1 MRIYRIFVLFLGFL
15 CFLNILKADSNLLLG
30 IESSKILES
39 KVSKNADS
47 KDSKDSKLDS
57 KKDSKT
63 NSKEDSKKDLKE
75 ANSQIDSNNKIE
87 SSQTLLSLLPSN
99 PLKKDDKNYQNSIE
113 YLIDFIIKT
122 NYYLREMDTLHFND
136 IAKEKCEAKY
146 IESLQNLSIDSKDI
160 KAKGYIS
167 KSDLEENKED
177 VLESIP
183 LHIINNKKPILFNVQ
198 SNLQN
203 TKRIESNINESS
215 ILHDDYA
222 NVMANITLNSL
233 KAQKIFYT
241 TFIKLRKQ
249 LDFFSTQQKVDEILS
264 PVMKDLKALPTTF
277 AIPKSVDKKQKDSI
291 ESALSDYLNELATYA
306 EIISYLEMKPAELL
320 PQNTLLNITMHW
332 ILEEVAEFIPVD
344 YSNMMIAKIIVSL
357 VIFLVLWAFRTLI
370 AKLIIYLMDFI
381 VHISKQEKE
390 LHKEI
395 QKGILKP
402 ISLLLLA
409 WSINVSIGILY
420 YPSIEPEAVE
430 KWFDI
435 FYVINVA
442 WLFIAIIKSYGAA
455 FISTLAQKSD
465 GFRREIINL
474 IIKILYSVVGIIAI
488 LTILHKMGFNV
499 SAIIASLGLGGLAV
513 ALAVKDMLANFFAS
527 VMLLL
532 DNAFSQ
538 GDWIVCGNVEGT
550 VVEIGLRKT
559 TIRTFDNA
567 LLFVPNSELAGKAI
581 RNWSRR
587 KEGRRIRLDIGLDY
601 GANSAMLKSC
611 IEKIT
616 TMLTNH
622 EEIVTDSNKT
632 TPLDK
637 DLSVRQDIISIN
649 DYLGYKSGMFIRIN
663 NLNDSSVRMLLEC
676 YTKKVGK
683 ADFLRVQEDVIL
695 KTMDIIRACN
705 IKFASETQSVSIV
718 KEV

>member
-1 MRIYRIFVLFLGFL
+1 MIRILFSIFILIS
-15 CFLNILKADSNLLLG
+15 FLNADSNTPNN
-30 IESSKILES
+30 SA
-39 KVSKNADS
+39 NTDS
-47 KDSKDSKLDS
+47 INKLPNLDF
-57 KKDSKT
+57 
-63 NSKEDSKKDLKE
+63 
-75 ANSQIDSNNKIE
+75 
-87 SSQTLLSLLPSN
+87 SLPAN
-99 PLKKDDKNYQNSIE
+99 PLKKNNKNYQDSME
-113 YLIDFIIKT
+113 YLFDFIIQT
-122 NYYLREMDTLHFND
+122 NYYLRLIENLQVND
-136 IAKEKCEAKY
+136 ISKNKFDEKY
-146 IESLQNLSIDSKDI
+146 IDFLQNLSINSKDL
-160 KAKGYIS
+160 KAKNYIT
-167 KSDLEENKED
+167 KSDLEENKEYI
-177 VLESIP
+177 LESIP
-183 LHIINNKKPILFNVQ
+183 LHIINNKKTILFNAQ
-198 SNLQN
+198 TNLQDS
-203 TKRIESNINESS
+203 KKIESNINESS
-215 ILHDDYA
+215 ILHDDYE
-222 NVMANITLNSL
+222 NIKSSVALNSL

-241 TFIKLRKQ
+241 AIIKLRKQ
-249 LDFFSTQQKVDEILS
+249 LDFFSTQSKVDEILN
-264 PVMKDLKALPTTF
+264 PVVKDLKTLPTTF
-277 AIPKSVDKKQKDSI
+277 NIPKNLDKKQKDSI
-291 ESALSDYLNELATYA
+291 ESSINDYLNELASYA
-306 EIISYLEMKPAELL
+306 EIISYLEMRPAELL

-332 ILEEVAEFIPVD
+332 ILQEVANFIPVN

-370 AKLIIYLMDFI
+370 AKFIIYLMDFI

-420 YPSIEPEAVE
+420 YPSIEPEGVE

-435 FYVINVA
+435 FYVINIA

-474 IIKILYSVVGIIAI
+474 IIKILYSIVGIIAI

-538 GDWIVCGNVEGT
+538 GDWIVCGSVEGN

-601 GANSAMLKSC
+601 CTNTTAIKTC
-611 IEKIT
+611 VEKIT
-616 TMLTNH
+616 AMLMAH
-622 EEIVTDSNKT
+622 DEIVTDSNKT

-649 DYLGYKSGMFIRIN
+649 DYLGYKSGMFIRIH
-663 NLNDSSVRMLLEC
+663 NLDDSSVRLLLEC
-676 YTKKVGK
+676 YTKQVGK
-683 ADFLRVQEDVIL
+683 ADFLRVQEDVIF
-695 KTMDIIRACN
+695 KTMDIIRSLN
-705 IKFASETQSVSIV
+705 IKFSNETQFIDII
-718 KEV
+718 KEK

>member
-1 MRIYRIFVLFLGFL
+1 MRFYRIFILFLSFL
-15 CFLNILKADSNLLLG
+15 YCLNADTSEILA
-30 IESSKILES
+30 IESSLKSANTASLE
-39 KVSKNADS
+39 NI
-47 KDSKDSKLDS
+47 
-57 KKDSKT
+57 
-63 NSKEDSKKDLKE
+63 NKEDS
-75 ANSQIDSNNKIE
+75 IE
-87 SSQTLLSLLPSN
+87 SN
-99 PLKKDDKNYQNSIE
+99 ENYNNSIE
-113 YLIDFIIKT
+113 YLINLIVKT
-122 NYYLREMDTLHFND
+122 NHYLREIYND
-136 IAKEKCEAKY
+136 RTNEIFKNK
-146 IESLQNLSIDSKDI
+146 IDSKYLANVENLSKEFEEIEFDEI
-160 KAKGYIS
+160 KDKKYIT
-167 KSDLEENKED
+167 KSEFENIKQ
-177 VLESIP
+177 VILESIP
-183 LHIINNKKPILFNVQ
+183 KNIVKHDKVFIFNTQ
-198 SNLQN
+198 QNLQDS
-203 TKRIESNINESS
+203 KRLESKIAESG
-215 ILHDDYA
+215 ILHDNYE
-222 NVMANITLNSL
+222 NMLSQIKLNSL
-233 KAQKIFYT
+233 KAQKIFFET
-241 TFIKLRKQ
+241 LIKARKQ
-249 LDFFSTQQKVDEILS
+249 IDFFSTQSKVGEILS
-264 PVMKDLKALPTTF
+264 PADKSIKELPTSF
-277 AIPKSVDKKQKDSI
+277 NLPNDLVGEKKRII
-291 ESALSDYLNELATYA
+291 ESNLSDYLNELASYA
-306 EIISYLEMKPAELL
+306 EIISYLEMRPEELL
-320 PQNTLLNITMHW
+320 PQNAMLNFTMHW
-332 ILEEVAEFIPVD
+332 ILQKIASIIPID
-344 YSNMMIAKIIVSL
+344 YSNIMVAKIIVSL
-357 VIFLVLWAFRTLI
+357 FIFAILWAFRTFI
-370 AKLIIYLMDFI
+370 AKFIIYLMDFI

-420 YPSIEPEAVE
+420 YPSIEPEGVE

-435 FYVINVA
+435 FYVINIA

-474 IIKILYSVVGIIAI
+474 IIKILYSIVGIIAI

-538 GDWIVCGNVEGT
+538 GDWIVCGSVEGN

-601 GANSAMLKSC
+601 CTNTTAIKTC
-611 IEKIT
+611 VEKIT
-616 TMLTNH
+616 AMLMAHN
-622 EEIVTDSNKT
+622 EIVTDSNKT

-649 DYLGYKSGMFIRIN
+649 DYLGYKSGMFIRIH
-663 NLNDSSVRMLLEC
+663 NLDDSSVRLLLEC
-676 YTKKVGK
+676 YTKQVGK
-683 ADFLRVQEDVIL
+683 ADFLRVQEDVIF
-695 KTMDIIRACN
+695 KTMDIIRSLN
-705 IKFASETQSVSIV
+705 IKFSNETQFIDIV
-718 KEV
+718 KES